1 MNILFVSS
9 LSSRRLVSQIFE
21 TYHTN
26 PGFAI
31 QKFNRLLARG
41 LVRNGCVVDTLSCM
55 PIPPSAPKRFY
66 SEKSE
71 EDEGVRY
78 HYIRIYNTTGVRQL
92 FLFFASFFKTLK
104 WCIKTRGD
112 KAVIYDAL
120 NISICIGS
128 LWAAKLC
135 GTKTVGILTD
145 MPGILSSRTAKEGSL
160 KGSLTV
166 WVNKSYLKSFS
177 SYVFMTQ
184 EANDVVNTK
193 GRPFMII
200 DGFVDEDEAT
210 PETPVK
216 KKLKERSILYAGGLH
231 ERLGIDLMIESFMRL
246 EGDDL
251 RLIIYGDGS
260 HFMSKL
266 KPYLEKDSR
275 IVYKGIAPNKEVV
288 AAEHEASL
296 LIDPAPTSD
305 PFTLYSF
312 PFKNLEYMLSGTPLV
327 TTRFVGI
334 PKEDYP
340 YMFLF
345 DEESVD
351 GFAAKLKEIM
361 AMPSEELEVLGKKAK
376 DYAYKE
382 KNSVVQSKKILDFVE
397 L

>member
-1 MNILFVSS
+1 MNFLFVSS

-21 TYHTN
+21 TYHIN

-41 LVRNGCVVDTLSCM
+41 LVRNGCAVDTLSCM

-66 SEKSE
+66 SEKRE
-71 EDEGVRY
+71 EEEGVRY
-78 HYIRIYNTTGVRQL
+78 NYISILNATGVRQL
-92 FLFFASFFKTLK
+92 CLFLASFFYTIK
-104 WCIKTRGD
+104 WCVKTRGE

-135 GTKTVGILTD
+135 GKKTVGILTD
-145 MPGILSSRTAKEGSL
+145 MPGILSSRMAKEGSL
-160 KGSLTV
+160 KGRFTV

-193 GRPFMII
+193 GRPYMII
-200 DGFVDEDEAT
+200 DGFVDEDEVIPST
-210 PETPVK
+210 NVK
-216 KKLKERSILYAGGLH
+216 KNPRERIVLYAGGLH

-246 EGDDL
+246 QGNEL
-251 RLIIYGDGS
+251 RLVIYGDGS
-260 HFMSKL
+260 HYMSKL
-266 KPYLEKDSR
+266 KPYLDKDSR

-288 AAEHEASL
+288 EAERVASL

-351 GFAAKLKEIM
+351 GFATKLKEIL
-361 AMPSEELEVLGKKAK
+361 AMSSDELAAFGEKAK
-376 DYAYKE
+376 EYAYRK
-382 KNSVVQSKKILDFVE
+382 KNSVVQSKKILDFVK